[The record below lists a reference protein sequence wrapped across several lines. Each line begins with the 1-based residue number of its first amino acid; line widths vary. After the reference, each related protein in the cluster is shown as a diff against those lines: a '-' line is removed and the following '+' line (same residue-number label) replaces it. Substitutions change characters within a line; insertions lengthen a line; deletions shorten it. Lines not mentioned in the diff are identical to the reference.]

1 MAGMPETWSRESP
14 VCASRA
20 EADLLGELQ
29 RRILEALPEGGA
41 TLDAIAARLG
51 FSERTLQRRL
61 QGARL
66 NFQQLVE
73 QLRFEVARRH
83 LQQGELPLTEIGYQL
98 GYSEP
103 SAFSRA
109 FRRWSGASPLA
120 YRRRVAIGA

>member
-1 MAGMPETWSRESP
+1 MAGMPETWSSA
-14 VCASRA
+14 CAGAQGPTSLHT
-20 EADLLGELQ
+20 ETDLLAQLQ
-29 RRILEALPEGGA
+29 QCILDALPDGGA

-61 QGARL
+61 QSLQL

-73 QLRFEVARRH
+73 RLRFNAACRYL
-83 LQQGELPLTEIGYQL
+83 LQGGLPLTEIGYQL

-109 FRRWSGASPLA
+109 FRRWSGVSPLA
-120 YRRRVAIGA
+120 YRRRA